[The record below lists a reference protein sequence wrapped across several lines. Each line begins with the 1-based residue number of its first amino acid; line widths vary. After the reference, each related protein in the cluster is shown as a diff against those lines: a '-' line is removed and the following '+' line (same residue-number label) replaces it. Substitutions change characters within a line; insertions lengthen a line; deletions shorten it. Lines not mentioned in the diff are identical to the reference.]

1 MTGVIE
7 NIYLKHGSYHMSL
20 AAILAKYRDLNT
32 ICVGDRCQVIHD
44 LGERELR
51 QMPAEAPHVLRSE
64 QVRFVH

>member
-1 MTGVIE
+1 
-7 NIYLKHGSYHMSL
+7 MSL

-64 QVRFVH
+64 QVRFVHWSSVNIAAFVLETKLL